1 MGVKCIRTERTA
13 VEEEPV
19 FLYQNM
25 IMVKKNS
32 DPKLEYD
39 FLEKIGRGSFSQV
52 YKARHKHT
60 RTSTS
65 TQKTCEQSSKSNG
78 RTTTN

>member
-1 MGVKCIRTERTA
+1 MGIRCIRTERPKLY
-13 VEEEPV
+13 EEPV

-32 DPKLEYD
+32 SPYLEYD

-52 YKARHKHT
+52 FRARHKHT
-60 RTSTS
+60 GINK
-65 TQKTCEQSSKSNG
+65 KT
-78 RTTTN
+78 